1 MNYLLY
7 ASMRYRSQPAPSP
20 AQAETFSKALPPPC
34 PPIPPTRPRRGQL
47 RSSGPPCWGL
57 LQGFQQWACGF
68 GAVVW
73 LWCGAAMSRESQA
86 LSDVPGPSFCPV
98 NHSVSERWACSST
111 KAGRGA
117 GDWVYPAISCHQATP
132 VTGAVPKY
140 CHGTTEMAPLQ
151 LRCPPQACTAGCW
164 RQGEIHK
171 PKWFSHKNNEIS
183 NTHNQD
189 QHRRWHTE
197 LSSSCHKM
205 LSAAGT
211 THPLQRAPGWM
222 RQLGMTSNAPRGTF
236 AASSLGFGTSV
247 PPSLSGCD
255 GVEHFCLPYHGTRRC
270 RWPRRTRWRGWVKAP
285 LPLGSHLLVHQN

>member
-1 MNYLLY
+1 MGLQQHKGRQGCRGLSLSSHFVPPSNTSYGCCTQVLPWHH
-7 ASMRYRSQPAPSP
+7 RDGSP
-20 AQAETFSKALPPPC
+20 AA
-34 PPIPPTRPRRGQL
+34 
-47 RSSGPPCWGL
+47 
-57 LQGFQQWACGF
+57 
-68 GAVVW
+68 
-73 LWCGAAMSRESQA
+73 
-86 LSDVPGPSFCPV
+86 
-98 NHSVSERWACSST
+98 
-111 KAGRGA
+111 
-117 GDWVYPAISCHQATP
+117 
-132 VTGAVPKY
+132 AVP
-140 CHGTTEMAPLQ
+140 TTGLH
-151 LRCPPQACTAGCW
+151 CW
-164 RQGEIHK
+164 CQGDIHK

-270 RWPRRTRWRGWVKAP
+270 R
-285 LPLGSHLLVHQN
+285 